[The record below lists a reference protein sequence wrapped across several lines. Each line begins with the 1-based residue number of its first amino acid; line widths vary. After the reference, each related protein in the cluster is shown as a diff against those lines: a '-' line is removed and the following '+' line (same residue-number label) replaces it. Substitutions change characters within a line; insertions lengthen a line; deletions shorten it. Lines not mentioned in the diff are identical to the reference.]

1 MYVDPVLKENGMVVT
16 YVSGVRNL
24 EELEEKMRKENEEK
38 ARASE
43 GSGVILTDSSSKN
56 EEKEVEVRELSSFLS
71 TLDEKGEGNFISNSS
86 LTQETQN
93 EREKLLSL
101 SSKEGEGGK
110 RLFSLTISNEKEM
123 RFGKNLGS
131 ASSNGGGERIFDNFF
146 YVKGGV
152 REHENIEKERK
163 KKENKNEEEREK
175 ENDGRREEELDPTK
189 P

>member
-1 MYVDPVLKENGMVVT
+1 MEESVVFVKKKGIFLSIVQREGMVVLIVLFQHKKYECTKEGGGVYVDPVLKENDMAVT

-24 EELEEKMRKENEEK
+24 EKLKEKMRKENEEK

-56 EEKEVEVRELSSFLS
+56 KEKEVEVRELSSFLS

-110 RLFSLTISNEKEM
+110 RLSSLTISNEKEV

-131 ASSNGGGERIFDNFF
+131 ASLKI
-146 YVKGGV
+146 V
-152 REHENIEKERK
+152 EKQLRK
-163 KKENKNEEEREK
+163 
-175 ENDGRREEELDPTK
+175 DI
-189 P
+189 

>member
-1 MYVDPVLKENGMVVT
+1 M
-16 YVSGVRNL
+16 SGVRNL

-43 GSGVILTDSSSKN
+43 GLGVILTYSSSKN
-56 EEKEVEVRELSSFLS
+56 EGKEVEVRELSSSSS

-101 SSKEGEGGK
+101 SSKEGSEK
-110 RLFSLTISNEKEM
+110 LSSLTISNEKEV

-131 ASSNGGGERIFDNFF
+131 L
-146 YVKGGV
+146 
-152 REHENIEKERK
+152 HH
-163 KKENKNEEEREK
+163 
-175 ENDGRREEELDPTK
+175 
-189 P
+189 